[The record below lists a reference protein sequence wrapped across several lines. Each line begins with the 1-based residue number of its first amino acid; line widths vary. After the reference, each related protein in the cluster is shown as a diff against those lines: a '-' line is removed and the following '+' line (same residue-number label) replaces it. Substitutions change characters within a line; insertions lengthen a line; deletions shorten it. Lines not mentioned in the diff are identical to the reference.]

1 MDGESSGKII
11 VSFKKSSL
19 MGEGTCLLGQEMSE
33 RESFAPA
40 SDFSK
45 GITGSLCVHVR
56 MKLIRCVTG
65 IPVKF
70 EYTLQL
76 LFGLAMICFAHKIQS

>member
-1 MDGESSGKII
+1 M
-11 VSFKKSSL
+11 VSFKQSSL
-19 MGEGTCLLGQEMSE
+19 MGEDMLDHEMSE

-45 GITGSLCVHVR
+45 GITGSMCVHVR

>member
-19 MGEGTCLLGQEMSE
+19 MGEDTCLVKKE

-76 LFGLAMICFAHKIQS
+76 LFGLAMICFAHKAQS